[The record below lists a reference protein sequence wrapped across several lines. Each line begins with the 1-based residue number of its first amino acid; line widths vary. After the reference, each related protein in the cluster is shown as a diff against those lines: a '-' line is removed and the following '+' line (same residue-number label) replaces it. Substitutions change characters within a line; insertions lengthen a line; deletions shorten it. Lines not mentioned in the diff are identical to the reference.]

1 MGQPHVPRFEA
12 TGLSGTCP
20 EIHQGIN
27 CPPGNHRT
35 IIRRVE
41 YVQMSLVRRESR
53 GLDRPTG
60 LAFLSRALV
69 PVLILALTIVA
80 ACSILKAQSAP
91 SQISDITG
99 NYDFLQPY
107 NTLAILQEDQMLKG
121 YIDVLQGKSASDSVF
136 SYQIANGQRQGDHVQ
151 FTTSKIHEKY
161 YRFSGT
167 VQRGKEKK
175 KGDPDYLELVG
186 QLQTIEYNSVTNQ
199 QNVDRQ
205 QVVLKSKGKIE
216 REP

>member
-1 MGQPHVPRFEA
+1 MWHSHTPSFEA
-12 TGLSGTCP
+12 TDLSGTCP
-20 EIHQGIN
+20 EVHQGIN
-27 CPPGNHRT
+27 CPSGNHRT
-35 IIRRVE
+35 ITRGVE
-41 YVQMSLVRRESR
+41 YVQMSLVRRKTR
-53 GLDRPTG
+53 VLDQPPG

-69 PVLILALTIVA
+69 PVLILALAIVA
-80 ACSILKAQSAP
+80 ARSSLRARSEP
-91 SQISDITG
+91 GQISDITG

-107 NTLAILQEDQMLKG
+107 NTLAILQEDKMLKG

-151 FTTSKIHEKY
+151 FTTSRIHEKY

-167 VQRGKEKK
+167 VQRGKGKK

-186 QLQTIEYNSVTNQ
+186 ELQTIEYNSVTNQ

-205 QVVLKSKGKIE
+205 QVVLKSKGK
-216 REP
+216 RQQEP